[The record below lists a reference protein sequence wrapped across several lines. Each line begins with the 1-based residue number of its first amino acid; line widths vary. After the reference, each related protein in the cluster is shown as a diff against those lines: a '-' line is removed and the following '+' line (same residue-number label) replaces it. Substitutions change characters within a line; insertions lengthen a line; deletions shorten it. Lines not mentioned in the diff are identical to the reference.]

1 MITRYLLAILLTLSV
16 SLGLAAQVTIEQCVN
31 LAQENYPLIKKYNL
45 LNSLNEINLSDINK
59 SWLPQIN
66 VYAQGNVQNAT
77 PSFPDRLS
85 GMLKQMGTDISGL
98 NEWQYKIGADLN
110 QTIWDGGSSKARRE
124 IERTQH
130 AEKQAALDVQLYA
143 VKERVES
150 LFFGILLIDEQA
162 KQIRAS
168 IDLLQDNLQ
177 KLRSMLKNGIAMQCD
192 ADMVEAQYLAT
203 SQQLIQARSMAESY
217 RRLLEIYIGESLA
230 GRELIMP
237 DAVIPGDLVPN
248 RPEQKLFNAQLLAN
262 DALRNNITSSI
273 MPQIGL
279 FAQAHYGYP
288 GYDYFEN
295 MMNRNPSFNILAG
308 VKISWNIGAF
318 YTKKNSNQKLKLAAG
333 EISADR
339 ETFLFNTSLETQ
351 SQVDNINELKA
362 VIKEDGRI
370 VELRAN
376 VRRAAESQLDNGT
389 IDATALLTKIT
400 DEKQAR
406 LNAAYHEIQLLQSI
420 YKLKHTVNK

>member
-1 MITRYLLAILLTLSV
+1 MITRYLLAILLPLSV

-31 LAQENYPLIKKYNL
+31 LAQENYPLIKKYDL

-59 SWLPQIN
+59 SWLPQIS

-279 FAQAHYGYP
+279 FAQAYYGYP

-318 YTKKNSNQKLKLAAG
+318 YTKKNSSQKLKLAAG

>member
-1 MITRYLLAILLTLSV
+1 MITRYLLVILLSLPV

-59 SWLPQIN
+59 SWLPQIS

-162 KQIRAS
+162 KQIKAS

-279 FAQAHYGYP
+279 FAQAYYGYP

>member
-124 IERTQH
+124 IERTQP

-279 FAQAHYGYP
+279 FAQAYYGYP

-318 YTKKNSNQKLKLAAG
+318 YTKKNSSQKLKLAAG

>member
-279 FAQAHYGYP
+279 FAQAYYGYP

>member
-1 MITRYLLAILLTLSV
+1 MITRYLLVILLSLPV

-143 VKERVES
+143 VKERVEN
-150 LFFGILLIDEQA
+150 LFFGILLIDEQT

-279 FAQAHYGYP
+279 FAQAYYGYP

-362 VIKEDGRI
+362 VIKEDDRI

>member
-31 LAQENYPLIKKYNL
+31 LAQENYPLIKKYDL

-279 FAQAHYGYP
+279 FAQAYYGYP

-318 YTKKNSNQKLKLAAG
+318 YTKKNSSQKLKLAAG

>member
-1 MITRYLLAILLTLSV
+1 
-16 SLGLAAQVTIEQCVN
+16 
-31 LAQENYPLIKKYNL
+31 
-45 LNSLNEINLSDINK
+45 
-59 SWLPQIN
+59 
-66 VYAQGNVQNAT
+66 
-77 PSFPDRLS
+77 
-85 GMLKQMGTDISGL
+85 
-98 NEWQYKIGADLN
+98 
-110 QTIWDGGSSKARRE
+110 
-124 IERTQH
+124 
-130 AEKQAALDVQLYA
+130 
-143 VKERVES
+143 
-150 LFFGILLIDEQA
+150 
-162 KQIRAS
+162 
-168 IDLLQDNLQ
+168 
-177 KLRSMLKNGIAMQCD
+177 
-192 ADMVEAQYLAT
+192 
-203 SQQLIQARSMAESY
+203 
-217 RRLLEIYIGESLA
+217 
-230 GRELIMP
+230 
-237 DAVIPGDLVPN
+237 
-248 RPEQKLFNAQLLAN
+248 
-262 DALRNNITSSI
+262 

-279 FAQAHYGYP
+279 FAQAYYGYP

>member
-1 MITRYLLAILLTLSV
+1 MKTRYLLVILLTLSV

-59 SWLPQIN
+59 SWLPQIS

-143 VKERVES
+143 VKERVEN

-162 KQIRAS
+162 KQIKAS

-279 FAQAHYGYP
+279 FAQAYYGYP

-318 YTKKNSNQKLKLAAG
+318 YTKKNSSQKLKLAAG

-406 LNAAYHEIQLLQSI
+406 LNAVYHEIQLLQSI

>member
-143 VKERVES
+143 VKERVEN
-150 LFFGILLIDEQA
+150 LFFGILLIDEQT

-279 FAQAHYGYP
+279 FAQAYYGYP

-318 YTKKNSNQKLKLAAG
+318 YTKKNSSQKLKLAAG

-406 LNAAYHEIQLLQSI
+406 LNAVYHEIQLLQSI

>member
-162 KQIRAS
+162 KQIMAS

-279 FAQAHYGYP
+279 FAQAYYGYP

>member
-150 LFFGILLIDEQA
+150 LFFGILLIDEQT

-279 FAQAHYGYP
+279 FAQAYYGYP

-362 VIKEDGRI
+362 VIKEDDRI

>member
-130 AEKQAALDVQLYA
+130 AENQAALDVQLYA
-143 VKERVES
+143 VKERVEN
-150 LFFGILLIDEQA
+150 LFFGILLIDEQT
-162 KQIRAS
+162 KQIKAS

-279 FAQAHYGYP
+279 FAQAYYGYP

-362 VIKEDGRI
+362 VIKEDDRI

>member
-1 MITRYLLAILLTLSV
+1 MITRYLLAILLPLSV

-31 LAQENYPLIKKYNL
+31 LAQENYPLIKKYDL

-59 SWLPQIN
+59 SWLPQIS

-143 VKERVES
+143 VKERVEN

-162 KQIRAS
+162 KQIKAS

-279 FAQAHYGYP
+279 FAQAYYGYP

>member
-1 MITRYLLAILLTLSV
+1 MITRYLLAILLPLSV

-31 LAQENYPLIKKYNL
+31 LAQENYPLIKKYDL

-279 FAQAHYGYP
+279 FAQAYYGYP

-318 YTKKNSNQKLKLAAG
+318 YTKKNSSQKLKLAAG

>member
-1 MITRYLLAILLTLSV
+1 MITRYLLAILLPLSV

-162 KQIRAS
+162 KQIKAS

-279 FAQAHYGYP
+279 FAQAYYGYP

-318 YTKKNSNQKLKLAAG
+318 YTKKNSSQKLKLAAG

>member
-1 MITRYLLAILLTLSV
+1 MITRYLLAILLPLSV

-31 LAQENYPLIKKYNL
+31 LAQENYPLIKKYDL

-59 SWLPQIN
+59 SWLPQIS

-162 KQIRAS
+162 KQIKAS

-279 FAQAHYGYP
+279 FAQAYYGYP

-318 YTKKNSNQKLKLAAG
+318 YTKKNSSQKLKLAAG

>member
-31 LAQENYPLIKKYNL
+31 LAQENYPLIKKYDL

-59 SWLPQIN
+59 SWLPQIS

-162 KQIRAS
+162 KQIKAS

-279 FAQAHYGYP
+279 FAQAYYGYP

-318 YTKKNSNQKLKLAAG
+318 YTKKNSSQKLKLAAG

-362 VIKEDGRI
+362 VIKEDDRI

>member
-1 MITRYLLAILLTLSV
+1 MITRYLLVILLTLSV

-59 SWLPQIN
+59 SWLPQIS

-130 AEKQAALDVQLYA
+130 AENQAALDVQLYA
-143 VKERVES
+143 VKERVEN
-150 LFFGILLIDEQA
+150 LFFGILLIDEQT

-279 FAQAHYGYP
+279 FAQAYYGYP

-318 YTKKNSNQKLKLAAG
+318 YTKKNSSQKLKLAAG

>member
-203 SQQLIQARSMAESY
+203 SQQLIQARNMAESY

-279 FAQAHYGYP
+279 FAQAYYGYP

>member
-1 MITRYLLAILLTLSV
+1 MITRYLLAILLPLSV

-279 FAQAHYGYP
+279 FAQAYYGYP

-318 YTKKNSNQKLKLAAG
+318 YTKKNSSQKLKLAAG

>member
-1 MITRYLLAILLTLSV
+1 MITRYLLAILLPLSV

-31 LAQENYPLIKKYNL
+31 LAQENYPLIKKYDL

-143 VKERVES
+143 VKERVEN
-150 LFFGILLIDEQA
+150 LFFGILLIDEQT

-279 FAQAHYGYP
+279 FAQAYYGYP

>member
-150 LFFGILLIDEQA
+150 LFFGILLIDEQT

-279 FAQAHYGYP
+279 FAQAYYGYP

-318 YTKKNSNQKLKLAAG
+318 YTKKNSSQKLKLAAG

>member
-31 LAQENYPLIKKYNL
+31 LAQENYPLIKKYDL

-59 SWLPQIN
+59 SWLPQIS

-143 VKERVES
+143 VKERVEN

-279 FAQAHYGYP
+279 FAQAYYGYP

-295 MMNRNPSFNILAG
+295 MMNRNPSFNLLAG

-318 YTKKNSNQKLKLAAG
+318 YTKKNSSQKLKLAAG

>member
-1 MITRYLLAILLTLSV
+1 MITRYLLAILLPLSV

-31 LAQENYPLIKKYNL
+31 LAQENYPLIKKYDL

-143 VKERVES
+143 VKERVEN

-279 FAQAHYGYP
+279 FAQAYYGYP

>member
-130 AEKQAALDVQLYA
+130 AENQAALDVQLYA
-143 VKERVES
+143 VKERVEN
-150 LFFGILLIDEQA
+150 LFFGILLIDEQT

-279 FAQAHYGYP
+279 FAQAYYGYP

-318 YTKKNSNQKLKLAAG
+318 YTKKNSSQKLKLAAG

-362 VIKEDGRI
+362 VIKEDDRI

>member
-168 IDLLQDNLQ
+168 IDLLQDNMQ

-279 FAQAHYGYP
+279 FAQAYYGYP

-318 YTKKNSNQKLKLAAG
+318 YTKKNSSQKLKLAAG

>member
-1 MITRYLLAILLTLSV
+1 MITRYLLAILLTLPV

-31 LAQENYPLIKKYNL
+31 LAQENYPLIKKYDL

-143 VKERVES
+143 VKERVEN
-150 LFFGILLIDEQA
+150 LFFGILLIDEQT

-279 FAQAHYGYP
+279 FAQAYYGYP

>member
-1 MITRYLLAILLTLSV
+1 MITRYLLAILLPLSV

-31 LAQENYPLIKKYNL
+31 LAQENYPLIKKYDL

-162 KQIRAS
+162 KQIKAS

-279 FAQAHYGYP
+279 FAQAYYGYP

>member
-237 DAVIPGDLVPN
+237 NAVIPGDLVPN

-279 FAQAHYGYP
+279 FAQAYYGYP

>member
-1 MITRYLLAILLTLSV
+1 MITRYLLAILLPLSV

-31 LAQENYPLIKKYNL
+31 LAQENYPLIKKYDL
-45 LNSLNEINLSDINK
+45 LNSLNEVNLSDINK
-59 SWLPQIN
+59 SWLPQIS

-162 KQIRAS
+162 KQIKAS

-279 FAQAHYGYP
+279 FAQAYYGYP

-362 VIKEDGRI
+362 VII
-370 VELRAN
+370 HP
-376 VRRAAESQLDNGT
+376 
-389 IDATALLTKIT
+389 
-400 DEKQAR
+400 QASCP
-406 LNAAYHEIQLLQSI
+406 LH
-420 YKLKHTVNK
+420 

>member
-1 MITRYLLAILLTLSV
+1 MITRYLLVILLTLPV

-59 SWLPQIN
+59 SWLPQIS

-143 VKERVES
+143 VKERVEN

-162 KQIRAS
+162 KQIKAS

-279 FAQAHYGYP
+279 FAQAYYGYP

>member
-1 MITRYLLAILLTLSV
+1 MITRYLLAILLPLSV

-31 LAQENYPLIKKYNL
+31 LAQENYPLIKKYDL

-150 LFFGILLIDEQA
+150 LFFGILLIDEQT

-279 FAQAHYGYP
+279 FAQAYYGYP

>member
-1 MITRYLLAILLTLSV
+1 MITRYLLVILLTLSV

-150 LFFGILLIDEQA
+150 LFFCILLIDEQA
-162 KQIRAS
+162 KQIKAS

-279 FAQAHYGYP
+279 FAQAYYGYP

>member
-1 MITRYLLAILLTLSV
+1 MITRYLLAILLTLPV

-143 VKERVES
+143 VKERVEN
-150 LFFGILLIDEQA
+150 LFFGILLIDEQT

-279 FAQAHYGYP
+279 FAQAYYGYP

-362 VIKEDGRI
+362 VIKEDDRI

-406 LNAAYHEIQLLQSI
+406 LNAVYHEIQLLQSI

>member
-16 SLGLAAQVTIEQCVN
+16 SLALAAQVTIEQCVN

-143 VKERVES
+143 VKERVEN

-279 FAQAHYGYP
+279 FAQAYYGYP

>member
-1 MITRYLLAILLTLSV
+1 MITRYLLAILLSLSV

-31 LAQENYPLIKKYNL
+31 LAQKNYPLIKKYDL

-59 SWLPQIN
+59 SWLPQIS

-98 NEWQYKIGADLN
+98 DEWQYKIGADLN

-143 VKERVES
+143 VKERVEN

-162 KQIRAS
+162 KQIKAS

-279 FAQAHYGYP
+279 FAQAYYGYP

-318 YTKKNSNQKLKLAAG
+318 YTKKNSSQKLKLAAG

-362 VIKEDGRI
+362 VIKEDDRI

-406 LNAAYHEIQLLQSI
+406 LNAVYHEIQLLQSI

>member
-59 SWLPQIN
+59 SWLPQIS

-143 VKERVES
+143 VKERVEN

-279 FAQAHYGYP
+279 FAQAYYGYP

-406 LNAAYHEIQLLQSI
+406 LNAVYHEIQLLQSI

>member
-1 MITRYLLAILLTLSV
+1 MITRYLLVILLTLSV

-59 SWLPQIN
+59 SWLPQIS

-143 VKERVES
+143 VKERVEN

-162 KQIRAS
+162 KQIKAS

-279 FAQAHYGYP
+279 FAQAYYGYP

-318 YTKKNSNQKLKLAAG
+318 YTKKNSSQKLKLAAG

-406 LNAAYHEIQLLQSI
+406 LNAVYHEIQLLQSI

>member
-1 MITRYLLAILLTLSV
+1 MITRYLLVILLTLSV

-59 SWLPQIN
+59 SWLPQIS

-85 GMLKQMGTDISGL
+85 GMLKQMDTDISGL

-143 VKERVES
+143 VKERVEN
-150 LFFGILLIDEQA
+150 LFFGILLIDEQT
-162 KQIRAS
+162 KQIKAS

-279 FAQAHYGYP
+279 FAQAYYGYP

-318 YTKKNSNQKLKLAAG
+318 YTKKNSSQKLKLAAG

>member
-66 VYAQGNVQNAT
+66 AYAQGNVQNAT

-279 FAQAHYGYP
+279 FAQAYYGYP

-318 YTKKNSNQKLKLAAG
+318 YTKKNSSQKLKLAAG